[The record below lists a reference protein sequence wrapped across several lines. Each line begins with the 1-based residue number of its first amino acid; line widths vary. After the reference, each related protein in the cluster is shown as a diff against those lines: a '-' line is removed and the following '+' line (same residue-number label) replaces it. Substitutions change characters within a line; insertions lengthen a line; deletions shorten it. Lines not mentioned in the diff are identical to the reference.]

1 MFLDEIGDTDMAIQ
15 PKLLKVVEEK
25 RFRRLGEVGERRVDV
40 RFIAATNCTLSQ
52 LVDEGRFREDLY
64 YRINTLVLRLPPL
77 RHRKADIPGLA
88 VSLCEQLS
96 REIGKQPVP
105 LDQDAIDAL
114 VGHTWPGNIR
124 ELRNVLECALL
135 VGSEPIIR
143 KTDLR
148 LNTAQPRQASAAPAA
163 KADSLRDIEW
173 QHIRQVLSDEGGN
186 VARAAARLR
195 IPRSSLYQKLKLQRG
210 RTGSIDPE

>member
-1 MFLDEIGDTDMAIQ
+1 
-15 PKLLKVVEEK
+15 
-25 RFRRLGEVGERRVDV
+25 
-40 RFIAATNCTLSQ
+40 
-52 LVDEGRFREDLY
+52 VDEGRFREDLY

-88 VSLCEQLS
+88 VSLSDQLS

-105 LDQDAIDAL
+105 IEQDAIDAL
-114 VGHTWPGNIR
+114 VAHIWPGNIR

-135 VGSEPIIR
+135 VGSEPVIR
-143 KTDLR
+143 KADLR
-148 LNTAQPRQASAAPAA
+148 LNTSSPRAVAAAAAASGSAPQR
-163 KADSLRDIEW
+163 ADSLKDIEW

>member
-1 MFLDEIGDTDMAIQ
+1 
-15 PKLLKVVEEK
+15 
-25 RFRRLGEVGERRVDV
+25 
-40 RFIAATNCTLSQ
+40 
-52 LVDEGRFREDLY
+52 
-64 YRINTLVLRLPPL
+64 
-77 RHRKADIPGLA
+77 
-88 VSLCEQLS
+88 LS
-96 REIGKQPVP
+96 REIGKTPVP
-105 LDQDAIDAL
+105 IETDAIDAL
-114 VGHTWPGNIR
+114 VGHSWPGNIR

-135 VGSEPIIR
+135 VGTEPVIR
-143 KTDLR
+143 KSDLR
-148 LNTAQPRQASAAPAA
+148 LNTTTPRPAAPP